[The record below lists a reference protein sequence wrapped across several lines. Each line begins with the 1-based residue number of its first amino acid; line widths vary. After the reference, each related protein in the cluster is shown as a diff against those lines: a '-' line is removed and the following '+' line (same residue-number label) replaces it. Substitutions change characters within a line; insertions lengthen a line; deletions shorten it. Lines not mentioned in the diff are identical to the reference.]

1 MQHNASC
8 QLHITLLYV
17 VVYTHIQHFPFSFS
31 HRNSIPHFRGSVD
44 FGTST
49 ERRRRQRRR
58 STNSPHAVMWRH
70 AYESQSSAAARS
82 LHSYTLV
89 MLPQYLHCECA
100 TCVVQVCIFLSVWM
114 RLTSWNKLMRSRW
127 WTNQLNQ
134 TASTI
139 DICISRSSV
148 VVHRTQDLNLHF
160 EFIVVIHLIYIRYKG
175 DDANCGG
182 WLVGGA
188 RVKENLRTM
197 RLCNTIYTISK
208 MTLVHDVFKY
218 IIYREADFWALFGHS
233 IANICV
239 ILCVGCLALVNSCE
253 MYHLYTRK
261 AMDICN
267 TVKCYTSEHLYSF
280 FSPTAMVV
288 LLTICCSFNYVF
300 YVCCALCNQ
309 SHVWTPCISVC
320 VIRVYILINA
330 QRSKKGG
337 TGYIAFSTKW
347 YDNNRTRRTKYAAYY
362 IVYTYTIPHG
372 LTEYTLERVT
382 LHIAHARKWMRWCPH
397 RA

>member
-1 MQHNASC
+1 M
-8 QLHITLLYV
+8 
-17 VVYTHIQHFPFSFS
+17 
-31 HRNSIPHFRGSVD
+31 
-44 FGTST
+44 
-49 ERRRRQRRR
+49 
-58 STNSPHAVMWRH
+58 
-70 AYESQSSAAARS
+70 
-82 LHSYTLV
+82 
-89 MLPQYLHCECA
+89 
-100 TCVVQVCIFLSVWM
+100 
-114 RLTSWNKLMRSRW
+114 

-300 YVCCALCNQ
+300 YVHYVTSHMFEHHVFLFMSFEFTYSSMHSDRKRAELGTYSVLHQMVWQQ
-309 SHVWTPCISVC
+309 SNSAHQICSLLYSIYLHYSP
-320 VIRVYILINA
+320 RVNRIYA
-330 QRSKKGG
+330 
-337 TGYIAFSTKW
+337 
-347 YDNNRTRRTKYAAYY
+347 RTRD
-362 IVYTYTIPHG
+362 
-372 LTEYTLERVT
+372 
-382 LHIAHARKWMRWCPH
+382 IAHCTCKEMDALVPPQGIKSVSAITRR
-397 RA
+397 